1 MDSIIKKSVILPMIG
16 IGMEAGFS
24 EEKLNTNGKKALP
37 KHIMKA
43 SIAALR
49 ISGSFAQTSL
59 LSSHYA

>member
-1 MDSIIKKSVILPMIG
+1 
-16 IGMEAGFS
+16 MEAGFS

>member
-1 MDSIIKKSVILPMIG
+1 MIG

-37 KHIMKA
+37 KHNMKT

-49 ISGSFAQTSL
+49 KSGSFAHYSL
-59 LSSHYA
+59 LSSQYA